1 MGCIAV
7 RVRPSVILELEPI
20 SQYASHRLGPRQKF
34 DILCDRGK
42 GITGLVTRKSGWGR
56 IYIWFGLN
64 KLQTHLQTVPSRNDV
79 STELRVVA
87 KFREF
92 ADSM

>member
-1 MGCIAV
+1 MRAN
-7 RVRPSVILELEPI
+7 L
-20 SQYASHRLGPRQKF
+20 H
-34 DILCDRGK
+34 
-42 GITGLVTRKSGWGR
+42 LV
-56 IYIWFGLN
+56 FGLN